1 MSQNEASSSQTI
13 LYMIVVLTFII
24 NLLAPI
30 TNLLGALGA
39 CYAIMNEDWNVLI
52 LAGVFA
58 VVGLVFGIF
67 AYGLGI
73 PPRWFWALSIN
84 EIFSFAVTAVIG
96 YAGIFAAWPCAWYL
110 VQELLPLFTI
120 A

>member
-1 MSQNEASSSQTI
+1 
-13 LYMIVVLTFII
+13 MIVVLTFII

-30 TNLLGALGA
+30 TNFLGLLGG

-58 VVGLVFGIF
+58 VVGIVFGIF

-73 PPRWFWALSIN
+73 PPRWFWSMSANQL
-84 EIFSFAVTAVIG
+84 FSFAVTAVIG
-96 YAGIFAAWPCAWYL
+96 YAGIFAAWSCAWYL
-110 VQELLPLFTI
+110 VQELLPLFVS